1 MSRKDPGLREK
12 HSILCDDVRSEV
24 GNKPSYM
31 GVYTGAMLLP
41 ELPFQHPRLFI
52 AKSFAGGEPS
62 YTVGL
67 KFVDPGGASILNGTI
82 PLHHAGEEFGVIVNL
97 GSIRFERAGSYELL
111 LTLIDPKGQESV
123 FSHEF
128 EVRTG
133 LPVSNL

>member
-1 MSRKDPGLREK
+1 MSRQASGLREK

-31 GVYTGAMLLP
+31 GVYTGAMVLP

-67 KFVDPGGASILNGTI
+67 KFVGPDGASILNGTI
-82 PLHHAGEEFGVIVNL
+82 PLHQAGDEFGVIVNL
-97 GSIRFERAGSYELL
+97 GSIRFERAGIYELL
-111 LTLIDPKGQESV
+111 LTLIDSEGQESV
-123 FSHEF
+123 FPHEF
-128 EVRTG
+128 EVRSG
-133 LPVSNL
+133 LPTPNP